1 MKNNVKFDHNDHSIL
16 NSYKSILDGLSLF
29 LGDGFEFVLHSLE
42 DLDRSAI
49 KVVNGQFS
57 NRAEGAPITDV
68 AMQLLKEIKKSG
80 DNNKNMVYVNN
91 QNCRSRIKS
100 ATLPITGSNGKI
112 IGLLCINFHL
122 SIPLHDFLS
131 GFFNIFDEKTIK
143 PINENYAT
151 NSEYLI
157 TSALDVAKA
166 EVHNND
172 KITASNHNKTIIS
185 LLYERGIF
193 ELKDAVHIIASDLK
207 ISKNTVY
214 LHIRSCSKQA
224 Q

>member
-1 MKNNVKFDHNDHSIL
+1 MKSYVKFDAMDHAIL

-29 LGDGFEFVLHSLE
+29 LGNGFEFVLHSLE
-42 DLDRSAI
+42 DLDSSAI

-68 AMQLLKEIKKSG
+68 AMQLLKEIKQSG
-80 DNNKNMVYVNN
+80 NNNKNMVYVNN
-91 QNCRSRIKS
+91 QNGRPPIKS
-100 ATLPITGSNGKI
+100 ATLPITGFNGKI

-122 SIPLHDFLS
+122 SIPLHDFL
-131 GFFNIFDEKTIK
+131 GGLFNVYDEKIIK

-157 TSALDVAKA
+157 TSALDLAKN

-172 KITASNHNKTIIS
+172 KITASNHNKMIIS

-193 ELKDAVHIIASDLK
+193 EMKDAVHIVASDLK

-214 LHIRSCSKQA
+214 LHIRNCSKQA
-224 Q
+224 